1 MISANTAARRAKRSG
16 SRICI
21 ITIRNCDLELENLS
35 VESLLLIYA
44 DFRVKSYWNKQH
56 QEIIHFYTLK
66 EAFDIILSKL
76 DDVDSAKRQRY
87 QKVYGKLADFEAYM
101 LELGVTVEL
110 PVSFS
115 QAPAAAKVRKPREK
129 MLMEGTEVV
138 QQLKYSAIAHNI
150 QLMSIFRSESD
161 FGNLIESARSEQNWK
176 SLRTYIS
183 IFEEYSTYMT
193 EQQKLMTLKFL
204 FELLSHHE
212 EDIRVQAA
220 ALMGAAQII
229 AVGTRPVSVKLAKE
243 FGASEVLSYK
253 DGSVAEQVLE
263 RTGGTGADAVIIC
276 GGDDHAMEEA
286 IEMVRYGIGR
296 VVNVK
301 HYPGEGD
308 IGIPKF
314 SGGRGMAGKTVK
326 LELCRGG
333 RVRMERILRMVQYG
347 RICPGKMITHQL
359 SGFDRIADG
368 LELMRQKPADLV
380 KVMVTP
386 DWRQV

>member
-1 MISANTAARRAKRSG
+1 MKERGLAVITDSAPEPELQEPYGAILTPVAMAPCTSDVNTVYGTGSKKPDDLILGHECVARVVRVGKKVRDFAPGDLVAVPAITPDWRNPEIQEGNDRHAGRPFSGNALGRSIPGVFAEYFAVEDADTTLAKVPEGVSLQDALMCVDMVTTGFTGAEAAEIRFGDTVVVMGIGPVGLMAVQGAALLGAAR
-16 SRICI
+16 
-21 ITIRNCDLELENLS
+21 
-35 VESLLLIYA
+35 
-44 DFRVKSYWNKQH
+44 
-56 QEIIHFYTLK
+56 
-66 EAFDIILSKL
+66 IL
-76 DDVDSAKRQRY
+76 
-87 QKVYGKLADFEAYM
+87 
-101 LELGVTVEL
+101 
-110 PVSFS
+110 
-115 QAPAAAKVRKPREK
+115 
-129 MLMEGTEVV
+129 
-138 QQLKYSAIAHNI
+138 
-150 QLMSIFRSESD
+150 
-161 FGNLIESARSEQNWK
+161 
-176 SLRTYIS
+176 
-183 IFEEYSTYMT
+183 
-193 EQQKLMTLKFL
+193 
-204 FELLSHHE
+204 
-212 EDIRVQAA
+212 
-220 ALMGAAQII
+220 
-229 AVGTRPVSVKLAKE
+229 AVGTRPVCVKLAKE
-243 FGASEVLSYK
+243 FGATEILDYK
-253 DGSVAEQVLE
+253 KGDLAKQVLE
-263 RTGGTGADAVIIC
+263 RTGGKGADAVIIC
-276 GGDDHAMEEA
+276 GGNDEAMHQA